1 MVGHLKTK
9 GERKMAVELI
19 YTKKGTPY
27 IDQYNKTAKK
37 MATERT
43 AYRKDQANLRDA
55 FRKQTNESQTDDINK
70 SNQQY
75 DASGRQNYVNYM
87 QAQRRLPS
95 ELNALGIRGGASESS
110 LIRLGNTYGTNVAN
124 NESARGTALAG
135 IKQTYAQKL
144 ADYDR
149 DYRTT
154 LADYDK
160 DYNSRL
166 ASAYATAYQ
175 NQINWER
182 EQQQK
187 DLEYFSGAI
196 EGLYG
201 DTASYDS
208 LISQLEASS
217 DPNKEYKI
225 MLARKARQTLVDKL
239 AEQSYSSGGGGGGGY
254 SYGGGGGGGYSYYD
268 DSSSGG
274 GSSSSSSSRR
284 SSGGSSRRSS
294 GGGGGNK
301 YTRAANR
308 VLSRSNWF
316 TRG

>member
-1 MVGHLKTK
+1 
-9 GERKMAVELI
+9 MAVSLI
-19 YTKKGTPY
+19 YTKKGTPFM
-27 IDQYNKTAKK
+27 DQYKKTAEK
-37 MATERT
+37 MKTERT
-43 AYRKDQANLRDA
+43 TYRKDQANLRDA
-55 FRKQTNESQTDDINK
+55 FRKQTNESQTNDINK
-70 SNQQY
+70 SNEQD

-87 QAQRRLPS
+87 QAQKRLPG

-110 LIRLGNTYGTNVAN
+110 LIRLGNTYGTNVAT
-124 NESARGTALAG
+124 NEAARGSALAG

-144 ADYDR
+144 SDYDR

-154 LADYDK
+154 LADYDR

-175 NQINWER
+175 NQINWEK

-239 AEQSYSSGGGGGGGY
+239 AEEYYSSGGGGGGYSSGGGGGY
-254 SYGGGGGGGYSYYD
+254 SYGGGGDYS
-268 DSSSGG
+268 
-274 GSSSSSSSRR
+274 
-284 SSGGSSRRSS
+284 SS
-294 GGGGGNK
+294 GGGGGSSSTKSSARSAAKQAVRSVTKAASNTRSSGAFSNARKRATYSK
-301 YTRAANR
+301 YKY
-308 VLSRSNWF
+308 W
-316 TRG
+316 G

>member
-1 MVGHLKTK
+1 
-9 GERKMAVELI
+9 MAVQLI

-27 IDQYNKTAKK
+27 IDQYNKTAEK
-37 MATERT
+37 MKTERT

-55 FRKQTNESQTDDINK
+55 FRKQTNTEQTNDINK
-70 SNQQY
+70 SNEQY
-75 DASGRQNYVNYM
+75 DTSGRQNYVNYM

-124 NESARGTALAG
+124 NEAARGTAIAG
-135 IKQTYAQKL
+135 INQAYEKGL
-144 ADYDR
+144 SDYDR
-149 DYRTT
+149 EYQTS
-154 LADYDK
+154 LSDYDR

-201 DTASYDS
+201 DTASYDNLIAS
-208 LISQLEASS
+208 LQKSS

-225 MLARKARQTLVDKL
+225 MLARKARQTLLDKIG
-239 AEQSYSSGGGGGGGY
+239 ESSGGGGGGGY
-254 SYGGGGGGGYSYYD
+254 SYGGGGGY
-268 DSSSGG
+268 
-274 GSSSSSSSRR
+274 
-284 SSGGSSRRSS
+284 SS
-294 GGGGGNK
+294 GGGGSSGGGYASAKDITNYDGSVAKATAKAVKKTANK
-301 YTRAANR
+301 KNSGGSSSKKINNYLVMSPRAYR
-308 VLSRSNWF
+308 
-316 TRG
+316 